1 MTHYIAFL
9 KKEILESIRTYKLFI
24 MLIVFVLFGVMN
36 PLAAK
41 LTPHIIKTLIPDGN
55 SIPIPEATALDSW
68 AQFFKNITQMG
79 LIVTTLVFS
88 GILVT
93 ELSKG
98 TLINMLT
105 KGLSRKAVIL
115 SKFTSMILI
124 WTLSVTVS
132 FIITWVYTVYLFPGD
147 GTNNLLFSVF
157 CLWLFGSFLLSLLM
171 FSSTVTNT
179 NYGSLII
186 VGVTVVIGMLLNIIP
201 SFQKYNPISLS
212 TRNMELLTNTLN
224 PSSLYNAIGV
234 TIIIIVALVTL
245 SILVFR
251 KKQIQ

>member
-24 MLIVFVLFGVMN
+24 LLIVFVLFGVMN
-36 PLAAK
+36 PLATK
-41 LTPHIIKTLIPDGN
+41 LTPYIIKTLIPDGN
-55 SIPIPEATALDSW
+55 SIPIPEPTAFDSW

-79 LIVTTLVFS
+79 LIVTILVFN

-98 TLINMLT
+98 TLINILT

-115 SKFTSMILI
+115 SKFSSMILI
-124 WTLSVTVS
+124 WTLSVTAS
-132 FIITWVYTVYLFPGD
+132 FIVTWAYTVYLFPVCGIS
-147 GTNNLLFSVF
+147 NLFFSVF

-171 FSSTVTNT
+171 FSSTLANT

-186 VGVTVVIGMLLNIIP
+186 VGVTVGISMMLNIIP

-212 TRNMELLTNTLN
+212 TRNMELLTNTLH
-224 PSSLYNAIGV
+224 PASLYDAIGV
-234 TIIIIVALVTL
+234 TVIIIVALISF

>member
-9 KKEILESIRTYKLFI
+9 KKEILESIRTYKLLI
-24 MLIVFVLFGVMN
+24 MLIVFVLIGVMN
-36 PLAAK
+36 PFTAK
-41 LTPHIIKTLIPDGN
+41 LTPHIIKTLIPEGN
-55 SIPIPEATALDSW
+55 SISIPEATALDSW
-68 AQFFKNITQMG
+68 AQFFKNIAQMG
-79 LIVTTLVFS
+79 LIVTILVFS

-115 SKFTSMILI
+115 SKFTFMTLI
-124 WTLSVTVS
+124 WTLSVTIS
-132 FIITWVYTVYLFPGD
+132 FIITWAYTVYLFPGD
-147 GTNNLLFSVF
+147 RTNNLLFSVF
-157 CLWLFGSFLLSLLM
+157 CLWLFGLFLLSLLM

-224 PSSLYNAIGV
+224 PTFLYSSIGV
-234 TIIIIVALVTL
+234 TVIIIIVLMTL
-245 SILVFR
+245 SILIFR
-251 KKQIQ
+251 KKEIQ